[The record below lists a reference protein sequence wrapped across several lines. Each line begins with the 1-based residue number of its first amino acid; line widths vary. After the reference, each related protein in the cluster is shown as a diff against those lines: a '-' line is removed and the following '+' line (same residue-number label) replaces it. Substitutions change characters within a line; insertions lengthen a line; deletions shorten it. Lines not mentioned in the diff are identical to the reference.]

1 MRDFYKKYF
10 HDEDKKNKKSKRF
23 FIIILVN
30 IFLIYF
36 ILSKFY
42 KKDENIDIQVISTK
56 LTTTSSKLPIH
67 KRLQLLDKECFE
79 VEYMLVINLINKSTT
94 DSFKIEGQLITK
106 DSTFS
111 VYKSMLLEQDSTENV
126 ELIFPKQ
133 KNIKE
138 KKDYKFYINKI
149 KSD

>member
-10 HDEDKKNKKSKRF
+10 HNEDKKNKKSKRF

-36 ILSKFY
+36 ILNKFY
-42 KKDENIDIQVISTK
+42 KKDDNIDIQVISTK

-67 KRLQLLDKECFE
+67 KRLQLLDKESFE
-79 VEYMLVINLINKSTT
+79 VEYMLVINLLNKSKT

>member
-42 KKDENIDIQVISTK
+42 KKEDNIDIQVISTK
-56 LTTTSSKLPIH
+56 LTTTSSKFPIH
-67 KRLQLLDKECFE
+67 KRLQLLDKESFE
-79 VEYMLVINLINKSTT
+79 VEYMLVINLLNKSKT